1 MWVWPDHAAEARAR
15 RLHEGGRAFPCSGGV
30 ISFLDS
36 FIFAM
41 TSEGRPD
48 TDLDD
53 LRKHLAALKAAGKLY
68 VKDPQEA
75 RGTSRRLASTLARG
89 PESSLGS
96 AAQTVVAAPDEHVQ
110 AALEGLIA
118 ALEEEIAL
126 VSAPRGVVLL
136 VEDDAALVKLFS
148 HTLTQKGW
156 TVAVAGTAEQAEA
169 IARTQHLSVIVLDL
183 VLPDADG
190 RNLLLHFKRD
200 SHTAAIPVIVASAHD
215 DSHVQAECFALG
227 ASDFLKKPVKPKKLL
242 DLITRRAIAA
252 PARGSAEPDGPSVQL
267 ADTAQLRAAFR
278 NATKTQCTL
287 AMIGVASSQLE
298 TLPPAGAAITRAVGH
313 IGAAVAK
320 AIGGQGIVARIG
332 VEELA
337 ALFVDCTTDA
347 ATRRLEE
354 VRDSMTQGIGSELD
368 LAAGITPITAGMDL
382 DEAMDEAGR
391 LLYLAI
397 KSAGTRILSDSAAVP
412 LPTVKILLAEDDE
425 LTAKLLIYRLTR
437 EPGFEVTHSP
447 DGLDALAVAEH
458 EQIDLAILDINMPG
472 IDGFDL
478 LSRLREIPRYAD
490 LPVAMLTALGSERD
504 VVRGLELGAND
515 YIVKPFSPT
524 EVIAR
529 VRRLLGRSQRAR

>member
-1 MWVWPDHAAEARAR
+1 MN
-15 RLHEGGRAFPCSGGV
+15 
-30 ISFLDS
+30 
-36 FIFAM
+36 
-41 TSEGRPD
+41 SEGRPD

-53 LRKHLAALKAAGKLY
+53 LRKHLAALKAARKLY
-68 VKDPQEA
+68 AKDPEEA
-75 RGTSRRLASTLARG
+75 RGTSRRLASTLARVPG
-89 PESSLGS
+89 SSLGS
-96 AAQTVVAAPDEHVQ
+96 AGQAVVTAPDEHVQ
-110 AALEGLIA
+110 AALEGLVA
-118 ALEEEIAL
+118 ALEQEIEL

-136 VEDDAALVKLFS
+136 VEDDASLIKLFS

-156 TVAVAGTAEQAEA
+156 TVAVAGTAQQAEA

-200 SHTAAIPVIVASAHD
+200 SHTATIPVIVASAHD

-242 DLITRRAIAA
+242 DLVTRRAIAA
-252 PARGSAEPDGPSVQL
+252 PASGSAGPGRGTSLQL
-267 ADTAQLRAAFR
+267 ADTAQLRAAFG
-278 NATKTQCTL
+278 NATKTQGTL
-287 AMIGVASSQLE
+287 AMIGVASSQPG
-298 TLPPAGAAITRAVGH
+298 TAPPAGATITRAVGR
-313 IGAAVAK
+313 IGAAIAK

-337 ALFVDCTTDA
+337 ALFLDCNTDA

-397 KSAGTRILSDSAAVP
+397 KSAGARILSDSAAVP

-425 LTAKLLIYRLTR
+425 LTAKLLVYRLTR

-447 DGLDALAVAEH
+447 DGLDALAAAEH